1 MTPAAMQT
9 RHNRSYRR
17 IHDLGNLLVGE
28 TFDVGEI
35 DSETTIF
42 RQLGQSAPNLRIR
55 QIFNVETIQSDS
67 FMRGGDYAS
76 DVAPTIDDIRSYE
89 TIHKA
94 QVRDARIS
102 EEVDRLLSEGIITG
116 SRENWIN
123 VFRKNDVVP

>member
-1 MTPAAMQT
+1 MT
-9 RHNRSYRR
+9 SYVVYEGSE
-17 IHDLGNLLVGE
+17 DWSALYVNGKLALVS
-28 TFDVGEI
+28 DHYLI
-35 DSETTIF
+35 DEK
-42 RQLGQSAPNLRIR
+42 IR

>member
-1 MTPAAMQT
+1 MSDYVVYEGSGDWSAL
-9 RHNRSYRR
+9 YV
-17 IHDLGNLLVGE
+17 GGKLVLSG
-28 TFDVGEI
+28 DHYLI
-35 DSETTIF
+35 DEK
-42 RQLGQSAPNLRIR
+42 IR